1 MLNVVSSGL
10 GAKFVIRISPSIC
23 LQEVENTAT

>member
-1 MLNVVSSGL
+1 MLKVVGFGL
-10 GAKFVIRISPSIC
+10 GAKFAIKISLSIC